1 MTYTGKYP
9 RYTALDRAL
18 RSKRTPRSHQ
28 ELRRLVL
35 SERAPPDPAIAA
47 LRLER
52 PRTRGQCGDRRP
64 CPWASCRH
72 HLYLDINPV
81 SGTIKLNTTGE
92 IWDMAETCSL
102 DVADRGGAIL
112 EELGEFL
119 NLTRERVRQI
129 EARALRKLRGR
140 APR

>member
-1 MTYTGKYP
+1 MTYTGRYP
-9 RYTALDRAL
+9 RLTAADRQS
-18 RSKRTPRSHQ
+18 RKRNPRSHYV
-28 ELRRLVL
+28 LRALV
-35 SERAPPDPAIAA
+35 SADREPPDPAIAA

-52 PRTRGQCGDRRP
+52 PRTRGECGDQRP

-72 HLYLDINPV
+72 HLALDVNPE
-81 SGTIKLNTTGE
+81 SGTIKINFPDREPWELT
-92 IWDMAETCSL
+92 ETCSL

-140 APR
+140 AL